1 MPKDEALYRIVSE
14 WVRKA
19 ENDLISA
26 KHLLTLRENQPTDSI
41 CFHAQQCAE
50 KYLKALLT
58 FQGIDFART
67 HDIARLLGLIPEG
80 IAIELSDE
88 KQALLTDYATTGRYP
103 GAYETIDPD
112 EAQEAVHDAEGV
124 RKAVRDLLPPDS
136 LKPY

>member
-112 EAQEAVHDAEGV
+112 EAQEAVRDAEGV
-124 RKAVRDLLPPDS
+124 RKAVRDVLPLES
-136 LKPY
+136 LNPY